1 MKRMIFHFVVVITQL
16 MTFLDLDI
24 FRVVSKI
31 EVTFKDDV
39 SSSKFEDFNNES
51 SQQLCE
57 RSIFV

>member
-1 MKRMIFHFVVVITQL
+1 MIFHFVVVITQL
-16 MTFLDLDI
+16 LTFLDI

-31 EVTFKDDV
+31 EVKFKDDV
-39 SSSKFEDFNNES
+39 SSSKFEDFNDEG

>member
-1 MKRMIFHFVVVITQL
+1 MKRMIFHFVVEITQL
-16 MTFLDLDI
+16 MTFLDI

-31 EVTFKDDV
+31 EVKFKDDV